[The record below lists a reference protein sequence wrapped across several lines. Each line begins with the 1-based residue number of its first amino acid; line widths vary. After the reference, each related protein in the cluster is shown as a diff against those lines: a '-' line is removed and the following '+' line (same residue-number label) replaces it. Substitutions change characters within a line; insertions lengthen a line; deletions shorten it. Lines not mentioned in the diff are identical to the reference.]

1 MKLKLDLHPIFNDG
15 RRIEDALRDI
25 LDEAIR
31 VRATEVEII
40 PGKGSGALKKT
51 VLRFLDQ
58 PEQKAR
64 YHRVEKDGD
73 NWGRLFVHFRH
84 DRSGTS
90 GRETAPSPT
99 ISLPCACCE
108 GLSTVPEPEE
118 SPAVLRFT
126 CGGCESPNRATVRRG
141 RDGLWRGPIDLDYDA

>member
-1 MKLKLDLHPIFNDG
+1 MKLKLDLHPIFSDG
-15 RRIEDALRDI
+15 RRIEEALRDI
-25 LDEAIR
+25 LDEAER

-58 PEQKAR
+58 PEVKAR

-84 DRSGTS
+84 ERAVGGGRSA
-90 GRETAPSPT
+90 APAPT
-99 ISLPCACCE
+99 LELPCACC
-108 GLSTVPEPEE
+108 GGMATLPEPDD
-118 SPAVLRFT
+118 SPTDVRFT
-126 CGGCESPNRATVRRG
+126 CGGCESPNRASLRRG
-141 RDGLWRGPIDLDYDA
+141 RDGRWHGPIVLDYCG